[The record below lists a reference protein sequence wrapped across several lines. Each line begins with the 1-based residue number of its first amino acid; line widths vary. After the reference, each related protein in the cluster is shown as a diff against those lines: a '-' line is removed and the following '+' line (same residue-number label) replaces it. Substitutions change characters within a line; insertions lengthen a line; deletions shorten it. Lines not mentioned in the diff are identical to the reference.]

1 MLYRNTWE
9 IYEFTIS
16 PSPNLQDW
24 GQSAWEALLACIK
37 VDLVGGGWRDC
48 RISKFGVI
56 SLAFREARRCLQ
68 NCYVLKYHW
77 EAEQWR
83 RSRLRNWVPELE
95 GIVTWMVEMGQIFPL
110 RLVEIQNDV
119 HKVTKNDILK
129 IYIMKIR
136 LFVYF
141 YFMGLWFMVHDVPNW
156 PVISLTCCDGIRF
169 CGTPMAESTFCLE
182 ALQYTHSPNDLLF
195 FRTSI
200 IHPTTLFW

>member
-1 MLYRNTWE
+1 MTW
-9 IYEFTIS
+9 
-16 PSPNLQDW
+16 W
-24 GQSAWEALLACIK
+24 GA
-37 VDLVGGGWRDC
+37 VGGIAASPHLG
-48 RISKFGVI
+48 S
-56 SLAFREARRCLQ
+56 SPQAFREARRCLQ

-95 GIVTWMVEMGQIFPL
+95 GIVTWMVEMGQIFLL

-141 YFMGLWFMVHDVPNW
+141 YFMGLWFMMFQIGRSFH
-156 PVISLTCCDGIRF
+156 
-169 CGTPMAESTFCLE
+169 
-182 ALQYTHSPNDLLF
+182 
-195 FRTSI
+195 
-200 IHPTTLFW
+200 